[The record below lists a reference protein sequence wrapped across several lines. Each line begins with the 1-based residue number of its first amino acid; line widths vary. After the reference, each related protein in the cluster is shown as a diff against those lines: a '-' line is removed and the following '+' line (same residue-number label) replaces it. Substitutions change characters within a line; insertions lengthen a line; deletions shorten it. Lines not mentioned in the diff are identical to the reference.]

1 MKKTKDI
8 PESSILPDE
17 QIVELYWNRE
27 EKAIKATDDKYGRYL
42 MTIAYNIVHDDL
54 DSEECLNDTYLGTWN
69 SIPPARPTA
78 LQVFLSKIMRCVA
91 INKFKSKMRQKRVAS
106 ELAVSIEE
114 LESYIS
120 TDNSIEDERMSN
132 EIGRVIN
139 EFLESLDDNSATM
152 FICRYYY
159 SDKVNDIADMMCVHR
174 TTVSRSLADM
184 RDRLK
189 ERLIKEGLWYEQQ

>member
-69 SIPPARPTA
+69 SIPPSRPTA

-91 INKFKSKMRQKRVAS
+91 INKFKSKMRQKRIAG

-114 LESYIS
+114 LEDYIS
-120 TDNSIEDERMSN
+120 TDNSIEEERMSN

-174 TTVSRSLADM
+174 TTVSRSLSDM